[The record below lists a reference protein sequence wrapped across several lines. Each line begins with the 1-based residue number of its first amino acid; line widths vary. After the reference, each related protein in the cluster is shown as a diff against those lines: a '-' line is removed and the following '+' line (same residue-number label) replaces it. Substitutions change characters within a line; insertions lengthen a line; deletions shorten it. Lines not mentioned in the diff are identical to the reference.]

1 MTTTVSAGAFEATA
15 LPWLEDVRRFA
26 RSLARDEADA
36 DDVVQDTFLRAHRSW
51 HTFVPGTDCRRW
63 LFTICRNAWLRQ
75 RERVRDTIALEE
87 LGGDAARDLAT
98 WREPYEPAWRAE
110 LSWAIAHALARVPEP
125 FRGVVALVDLED
137 QPYEAAAAALGIPV
151 GTVRSRLSR
160 GRRIMQGYLLA
171 HAVDARLVAR
181 AS

>member
-1 MTTTVSAGAFEATA
+1 MSSPSFESTA
-15 LPWLEDVRRFA
+15 LPWIEDVRRFA

-75 RERVRDTIALEE
+75 RERVRDTVALED
-87 LGGDAARDLAT
+87 LGGDAASDPAT
-98 WREPYEPAWRAE
+98 WREPAEPTWRAE
-110 LSWAIAHALARVPEP
+110 LSWAITRALGRVPEP
-125 FRGVVALVDLED
+125 FRAVVTLVDLED
-137 QPYEAAAAALGIPV
+137 QPYEAAAATLGIPI

-160 GRRIMQGYLLA
+160 GRRIMQAHLLV
-171 HAVDARLVAR
+171 HAVDARIVAR